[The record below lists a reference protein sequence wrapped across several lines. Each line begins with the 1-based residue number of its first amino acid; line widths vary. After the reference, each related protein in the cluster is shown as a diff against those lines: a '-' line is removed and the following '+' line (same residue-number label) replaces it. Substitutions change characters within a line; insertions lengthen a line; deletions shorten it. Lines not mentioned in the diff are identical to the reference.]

1 MGASGLAHNFF
12 NRRGK
17 VSMRIGV
24 PIEIKAQEY
33 RVGLIPSAV
42 AELVAASHTVF
53 IESGAGLGSG
63 YSDDDYLAVGAQL
76 STSMA
81 SLYRD
86 AQLIIKVKEP
96 QSREVSLLRPEH
108 RLFCYLHLAP
118 DSQLTSDL
126 IASGATCIAYETITD
141 EKGRLPLLKPMSE
154 IAGRLS
160 VQAGAHCLEKA
171 QGGSGVL
178 LGGVSGL
185 EPGHVLIFGGGVV
198 GSNAADVALG
208 MGAKVTLIEPFAAR
222 RAALREQF
230 KSARFSVRDNKG
242 LDLRDLLADIDM
254 VVGAAL
260 VPGAASPKLLSAQDL
275 SALAP
280 GSVLVDV
287 AVDQGGCFETTK
299 PTTHCQPTF
308 IQEGIVHY
316 CVANIP
322 SAVARTA
329 SQALSQAILPFVYLL
344 AKDNLKNECMS
355 NANLAAGISV
365 AKGFLSCAAVAGAQ
379 QREFSPWQQVL

>member
-1 MGASGLAHNFF
+1 
-12 NRRGK
+12 
-17 VSMRIGV
+17 MRIGI
-24 PIEIKAQEY
+24 PKEIKAQEY
-33 RVGLIPSAV
+33 RVGLTPDAV
-42 AELVAASHTVF
+42 ADLVAAGHSLFVET
-53 IESGAGLGSG
+53 GAGCGSG
-63 YSDDDYLAVGAQL
+63 YSDDDYLAAGAQL
-76 STSMA
+76 SVSMA

-86 AQLIIKVKEP
+86 AQLIVKVKEP
-96 QSREVSLLRPEH
+96 QASEVVLLQADH

-118 DSQLTSDL
+118 TPDLTTSL
-126 IASGATCIAYETITD
+126 MASGALCVAYETITD
-141 EKGRLPLLKPMSE
+141 EQGRLPLLKPMSE

-208 MGAKVTLIEPFAAR
+208 MGAKVTLVEPFAAR
-222 RAALREQF
+222 RTSLEAQF
-230 KSARFSVRDNKG
+230 KHPRFSVCDSAN
-242 LDLRDLLADIDM
+242 LDLRSLLNDVDM

-260 VPGAASPKLLSAQDL
+260 VPGAAAPKLLSRTDL
-275 SALAP
+275 SALAA

-287 AVDQGGCFETTK
+287 SVDQGGCFETTK
-299 PTTHCQPTF
+299 PTTHLEPTF
-308 IQEGIVHY
+308 LLDGIVHY

-329 SQALSQAILPFVYLL
+329 SQALSQSTLRFVHLL
-344 AKDNLKNECMS
+344 AEQNIKQAFLDN
-355 NANLAAGISV
+355 AGLAAGLSI
-365 AKGFLSCAAVAGAQ
+365 AKGKLTCAAVAGAQ
-379 QREFSPWQQVL
+379 GRDAIDWQKII

>member
-1 MGASGLAHNFF
+1 MQ
-12 NRRGK
+12 
-17 VSMRIGV
+17 IGI
-24 PIEIKAQEY
+24 PKEIKAQEY

-42 AELVAASHTVF
+42 ADLVSAGHKVL
-53 IESGAGLGSG
+53 IEREAGLGSG
-63 YSDDDYLAVGAQL
+63 YSDDEYLAAGAQI
-76 STSMA
+76 SA
-81 SLYRD
+81 SANALYRD
-86 AQLIIKVKEP
+86 AELIVKVKEP
-96 QSREVSLLRPEH
+96 QAIEVSLLRPQH

-118 DSQLTSDL
+118 DPILTDGL
-126 IASGATCIAYETITD
+126 IASGALCVAYETITD
-141 EKGRLPLLKPMSE
+141 QHGRLPLLKPMSE

-208 MGAKVTLIEPFAAR
+208 MGAKVTMIEPFDQR
-222 RAALREQF
+222 RALLREQF
-230 KSARFSVRDNKG
+230 KSPRFSVRDAEN
-242 LDLRDLLADIDM
+242 LDLRALLSETDM

-260 VPGAASPKLLSAQDL
+260 VPGAAAPKLLCKEDL

-299 PTTHCQPTF
+299 PTTHLEPTF
-308 IQEGIVHY
+308 LLDGIVHY

-329 SQALSQAILPFVYLL
+329 SQALSQSTLPYVHLL
-344 AKDNLKNECMS
+344 ASQNLKQECLN
-355 NANLAAGISV
+355 NAGLAAGISV
-365 AKGFLSCAAVAGAQ
+365 ASGELTCAAVAGAQ
-379 QREFSPWQQVL
+379 GREYKTWQQVL

>member
-1 MGASGLAHNFF
+1 MQ
-12 NRRGK
+12 
-17 VSMRIGV
+17 IGI
-24 PIEIKAQEY
+24 PKEIKAQEY
-33 RVGLIPSAV
+33 RVGLIPAAV
-42 AELVAASHTVF
+42 ADLVSAGHKVF
-53 IESGAGLGSG
+53 IEREAGLGSG
-63 YSDDDYLAVGAQL
+63 YSDDEYLAAGAQI
-76 STSMA
+76 SPSA
-81 SLYRD
+81 AALYQD
-86 AQLIIKVKEP
+86 AELIVKVKEP
-96 QSREVSLLRPEH
+96 QPSEVSMLQPRH

-118 DSQLTSDL
+118 TPTLTDGL
-126 IASGATCIAYETITD
+126 IASGALCVAYETITD
-141 EKGRLPLLKPMSE
+141 EQGRLPLLKPMSE

-185 EPGHVLIFGGGVV
+185 EPGQVLIFGGGVV

-208 MGAKVTLIEPFAAR
+208 MGAKVTLIEPFDQR
-222 RAALREQF
+222 RTALRKQF
-230 KSARFSVRDNKG
+230 NSSRFTVCDATG
-242 LDLRDLLADIDM
+242 LDLPALLNDTDM

-260 VPGAASPKLLSAQDL
+260 VPGAAAPKLLRKEHL

-299 PTTHCQPTF
+299 PTTHLEPTF
-308 IQEGIVHY
+308 VLEGIVHY

-329 SQALSQAILPFVYLL
+329 SQALSQSTLPYVHLL
-344 AKDNLKNECMS
+344 AAPNIKQICLS
-355 NANLAAGISV
+355 NTGLAAGISI
-365 AKGFLSCAAVAGAQ
+365 ANGELTCAAVAGAQ
-379 QREFSPWQQVL
+379 GRKYKTWRQLLY